1 MVAATKPAAEKSA
14 GTKGAKPKAA
24 PSRKRKRA
32 KKQPDP
38 NAKGRRNRELG
49 ARGEEAAAR
58 FLRRNGYHILERN
71 WSCFAGEADIIAID
85 EEALIFVEVKTRR
98 SCDRG
103 LPSEAVT
110 RAKREKYERI
120 ALAYIQDNF
129 FGEITVRFDVVSI
142 VVMNGDRAF
151 IRHRLG
157 AFSAE

>member
-14 GTKGAKPKAA
+14 ATKGAKPKAA

-71 WSCFAGEADIIAID
+71 WSCAATATISSSATGAASPARPISSPSM
-85 EEALIFVEVKTRR
+85 RR
-98 SCDRG
+98 
-103 LPSEAVT
+103 PSSSW
-110 RAKREKYERI
+110 R
-120 ALAYIQDNF
+120 
-129 FGEITVRFDVVSI
+129 
-142 VVMNGDRAF
+142 
-151 IRHRLG
+151 
-157 AFSAE
+157 